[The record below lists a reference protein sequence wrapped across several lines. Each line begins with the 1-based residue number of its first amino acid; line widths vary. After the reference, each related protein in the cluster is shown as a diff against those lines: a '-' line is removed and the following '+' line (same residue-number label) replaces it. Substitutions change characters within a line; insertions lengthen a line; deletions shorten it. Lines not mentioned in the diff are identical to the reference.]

1 MIQNNTYLNVAD
13 NTGAKTIMCIT
24 VLSKKSKVAFLGDIF
39 VGVIKF
45 WFLFNFFTLLYFDI
59 NNFLFLKGFLS
70 YDSNS

>member
-45 WFLFNFFTLLYFDI
+45 
-59 NNFLFLKGFLS
+59 
-70 YDSNS
+70 